1 MMRAFDGGHD
11 IMATLTHSTPLA
23 APVRTAGLFASI
35 AGLLGSFAAAQRA
48 AQLYSD
54 LDMLSDEALA
64 ARGLTRSDIAA
75 IAARELN
82 GR

>member
-1 MMRAFDGGHD
+1 
-11 IMATLTHSTPLA
+11 MATLTHATPLG
-23 APVRTAGLFASI
+23 APVRPHGFFTGLA
-35 AGLLGSFAAAQRA
+35 ALLGSFAAAQRA
-48 AQLYSD
+48 AQVYSE
-54 LDMLSDEALA
+54 LDMLSDDALA